1 MPSAIGDR
9 DEAAIVQ
16 QQLLTRTNLDELL
29 GQLCPAETS
38 LDELMLTTADEEVN
52 VELVNDEGQ
61 AVGTLF
67 VDVLGDPVNEWTMRL
82 RGWKLKDDVAGV

>member
-9 DEAAIVQ
+9 DEAAIVL
-16 QQLLTRTNLDELL
+16 QQLVTRANLDELL
-29 GQLCPAETS
+29 GPLRPAETS